1 MTAKTA
7 LASHRA
13 VINDIDEQI
22 VSKILKFADD
32 TKIYHTV
39 QSPNDIEI
47 LQPDLHRLVEWSKD
61 WQMLF
66 NTDKCKVLHF
76 GFNNPHIDYS
86 MDGVKLQLVKE
97 EKDLGVT
104 VSADIKWEKQCI
116 EAVKK
121 ANKMLG
127 LIKKNFQDKSKET
140 IMPLYKSLVRP
151 HLEYCC
157 QVWSQYLSK
166 DINLIEGVQRKATK
180 LIKDIKHLSYDERL
194 ENLGLSRLT
203 TRRVRSDL
211 IQTFKIINGIYK
223 LDKSLFFEIDSGGR
237 RGHSSKLFKKRSRL
251 DIRKY
256 AFSNRTVDK
265 WNSLTQDCINCT
277 TINAFKCH
285 IQKLLEPETK

>member
-1 MTAKTA
+1 V
-7 LASHRA
+7 LSG
-13 VINDIDEQI
+13 VPQGSILGPLLFVVYINDIDEQI

-32 TKIYHTV
+32 TKIYHIV
-39 QSPNDIEI
+39 QSPKDIVT
-47 LQPDLHRLVEWSKD
+47 LQSDLHRLVEWSKD

-66 NTDKCKVLHF
+66 NTDTCKLLHF

-104 VSADIKWEKQCI
+104 VSADTKWERQRM

-127 LIKKNFQDKSKET
+127 LIKRNFQDT
-140 IMPLYKSLVRP
+140 LYKSLVRP

-157 QVWSQYLSK
+157 QVWSPYLSK
-166 DINLIEGVQRKATK
+166 DINLIEGVQRRATK
-180 LIKDIKHLSYDERL
+180 LIKNIKHLSYDERL

-211 IQTFKIINGIYK
+211 IQTFKIINGIDK
-223 LDKSLFFEIDSGGR
+223 VDKSLFFEIDSGGR
-237 RGHSSKLFKKRSRL
+237 RGYSSKLFKKRSRL
-251 DIRKY
+251 NIRKY
-256 AFSNRTVDK
+256 AFSNRTVEK

-277 TINAFKCH
+277 TINAFK
-285 IQKLLEPETK
+285 

>member
-1 MTAKTA
+1 
-7 LASHRA
+7 LF
-13 VINDIDEQI
+13 VVYINDIDEQI

-32 TKIYHTV
+32 TKIYHIV
-39 QSPNDIEI
+39 QSPKDIVT
-47 LQPDLHRLVEWSKD
+47 LQSDLHRLVEWSKD

-66 NTDKCKVLHF
+66 NTDTCKLLHF

-104 VSADIKWEKQCI
+104 VSADTKWERQRM

-127 LIKKNFQDKSKET
+127 LIKRNFQDT
-140 IMPLYKSLVRP
+140 LYKSLVRP

-157 QVWSQYLSK
+157 QVWSPYLSK
-166 DINLIEGVQRKATK
+166 DINLIEGVQRRATK
-180 LIKDIKHLSYDERL
+180 LIKNIKHLSYDERL

-211 IQTFKIINGIYK
+211 IQTFKIINGIDK
-223 LDKSLFFEIDSGGR
+223 VDKSLFFEIDSGGR
-237 RGHSSKLFKKRSRL
+237 RGYSSKLFKKRSRL
-251 DIRKY
+251 NIRKY
-256 AFSNRTVDK
+256 AFSNRTVEK

-277 TINAFKCH
+277 TINAFK
-285 IQKLLEPETK
+285 